1 MSSQPRGALMASG
14 EMIKIKL
21 LPEEQ
26 KLLLK
31 YGYPFE
37 PDKQRLRKL
46 IARSRIGTLSIS
58 PYFLSLMIGDLCSSI
73 KHTHGR
79 LQGQLAELCD
89 RLEYIERTGDG
100 TLDIL

>member
-1 MSSQPRGALMASG
+1 MATR

-37 PDKQRLRKL
+37 AEQRQLQKL

-58 PYFLSLMIGDLCSSI
+58 PFYLAQMIGDLCYAI
-73 KHTHGR
+73 NKCTTGR
-79 LQGQLAELCD
+79 LQDQLAELCD

>member
-1 MSSQPRGALMASG
+1 MATR

-26 KLLLK
+26 ELLLE

-37 PDKQRLRKL
+37 PEKRQLQKL

-58 PYFLSLMIGDLCSSI
+58 PFYRVQMIGDLCYAI
-73 KHTHGR
+73 NKCTTGR
-79 LQGQLAELCD
+79 LQDQLAELCE

-100 TLDIL
+100 ALDLL